1 MPPLL
6 FPFLG
11 CKIASTLAPR
21 VKCFCL
27 VISSGSRPP
36 VRVYRVN
43 CKTIRRLARRRGWKR
58 WSRWSFLR
66 HFFFERSR
74 FEILASRSSGEIIW
88 DCEKHRR
95 LKKHRFFFFSFA
107 IISIILESLSRLLM
121 DVKPELLLVSIF
133 ATIPYYFYW
142 NRTIFLTIIL
152 IQFFQEKLFFYSL
165 LLNDSSN
172 TIYRWIRK
180 SIPCCFDRST
190 FSQPLYITN
199 SICINVENSLC

>member
-6 FPFLG
+6 FPFFG

-21 VKCFCL
+21 VKCWW
-27 VISSGSRPP
+27 SRADLDHLFAFTEF
-36 VRVYRVN
+36 N

-152 IQFFQEKLFFYSL
+152 TQFFQEKLFFYSL